1 MILISTLGVAY
12 SFSQRGGDLDSVFH
26 RGGFGHGSD
35 NFFKT
40 LTRPLVMG
48 GFMSATLRLSSVSA
62 PSARRTRAARAHAA
76 ASTRSCPPREFQAVS
91 GTVVPAVL
99 SCAIITRLRKN
110 GDLERNA
117 CACQNSVLH

>member
-91 GTVVPAVL
+91 GTARGPALVL
-99 SCAIITRLRKN
+99 GAEPRCHGGSAPRRPH
-110 GDLERNA
+110 
-117 CACQNSVLH
+117 Q

>member
-1 MILISTLGVAY
+1 M
-12 SFSQRGGDLDSVFH
+12 DSVFH

-91 GTVVPAVL
+91 GTARGPALALGAEPRWLGPWEAEARRAREPSDASCKCVVHEAGMRVPGA
-99 SCAIITRLRKN
+99 A
-110 GDLERNA
+110 A
-117 CACQNSVLH
+117 